1 MPISADESY
10 ERRIIHR
17 ILLRLLHYLI
27 CLESLGRLEFSV
39 VFTLLMSF
47 FGFPLYIIIVMTKV

>member
-10 ERRIIHR
+10 ERRIIHK
-17 ILLRLLHYLI
+17 ILLRLLHYLTRPK
-27 CLESLGRLEFSV
+27 SLGRLEFSV

-47 FGFPLYIIIVMTKV
+47 LGFPLYIIIVMTKV